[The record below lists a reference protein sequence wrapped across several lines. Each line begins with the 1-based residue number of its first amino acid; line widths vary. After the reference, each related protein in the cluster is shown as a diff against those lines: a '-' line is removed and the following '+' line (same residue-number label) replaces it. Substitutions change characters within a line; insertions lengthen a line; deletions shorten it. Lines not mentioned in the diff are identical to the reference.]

1 MLLYLGIGGL
11 LVAILLVGITGG
23 LAIWAKRLGSLISLH
38 HHLAG
43 GTNDEDDSKKGAVR
57 KSRRLIS
64 SERQNRQ
71 RDT

>member
-1 MLLYLGIGGL
+1 MQLYLGIGGL
-11 LVAILLVGITGG
+11 LLLAAVIGA
-23 LAIWAKRLGSLISLH
+23 LAIWARRLGSLISLH

>member
-1 MLLYLGIGGL
+1 MQLYLAIGAF
-11 LVAILLVGITGG
+11 LVVILFAGVVGAFAIF
-23 LAIWAKRLGSLISLH
+23 ARRLGSLISLH